1 MSDKETQAAAT
12 AAASSLSAAM
22 APIGCMMG
30 ALMALFWLTMIGLA
44 LMIGWIMS
52 LPSPK

>member
-1 MSDKETQAAAT
+1 
-12 AAASSLSAAM
+12 M

-30 ALMALFWLTMIGLA
+30 AVMALFWLTMIGLA